1 MLENNKTPKQS
12 KITPV
17 FVIAGVAAF
26 LAIVAITSM
35 TGEVVE
41 DRVVDTQ
48 VENKELKAELT
59 QLQGQLNATIIVLQ
73 AHENVL
79 QQHDLQI
86 HSIANSTNIIGAW
99 ASDFSVNIDNRVTA
113 LEGE

>member
-1 MLENNKTPKQS
+1 VLENKQTPK
-12 KITPV
+12 KNKRTPV

-26 LAIVAITSM
+26 LAIVAVTSM

-41 DRVVDTQ
+41 DRVADAQ
-48 VENKELKAELT
+48 VENEQLRAELT
-59 QLQGQLNATIIVLQ
+59 VLQEQMNATIVVLS
-73 AHENVL
+73 AHETVL

-86 HSIANSTNIIGAW
+86 RNIANTTNIIGSW
-99 ASDFSVNIDNRVTA
+99 AGEFSANINDRVTV